1 MTEKA
6 AKTLSAA
13 EIQAIFDRSP
23 FHRLAWPQSD
33 LGQPRATG
41 NHGQHGDAA

>member
-6 AKTLSAA
+6 GNTLSAA

-23 FHRLAWPQSD
+23 FIGWLGLD
-33 LGQPRATG
+33 LPLRISSRRS
-41 NHGQHGDAA
+41 